1 MPRARKSRSRTPT
14 FRPCTRCPPGAIVS
28 LEDGA
33 KVSVGDV
40 IARIPQESSKTRDIT
55 GGLPR
60 VADLFEARK
69 PKDSA
74 ILAEYSGTV
83 SFGKETKGKR
93 RLIITD
99 EQGEKHEELIPKWR
113 HLNVFEGEQVERGE
127 VIADGEPNPHDILR
141 LQGVESLANYL
152 VREIQDVYRLQGV
165 KINDKHIEVIIRQ
178 MLRKVE
184 IAHTGDTALLRG
196 EQLDRA
202 RVTDVNERIDGA
214 GQDRRA
220 HRAGAAG
227 HHQGVAGDRVVHF
240 GGFVP
245 GDDPRADRSGGARPE
260 GRPARLEGERDRRPA
275 DPGGNGLVLPL
286 AAPAPATSA
295 PVAASWTSAAAV
307 ADGEESVS
315 DEAGA
320 VGGVADIGRWLGART
335 FQARLTL
342 LGPRSYNRAPLIG
355 RRPSMHAAP
364 SNQPHSLQAAA
375 GQSRGGLV
383 FYVLPYW
390 NQRL

>member
-1 MPRARKSRSRTPT
+1 MNAKGKEVT
-14 FRPCTRCPPGAIVS
+14 FANTDIPAVYALPAGAIVS

-202 RVTDVNERIDGA
+202 RVTDVNERDRGA
-214 GQDRRA
+214 GQDPGA

-227 HHQGVAGDRVVHF
+227 YHQGVAGDRIVHLR
-240 GGFVP
+240 GLVP
-245 GDDPRADRSGGARPE
+245 GDHPRADRSGGARSE
-260 GRPARLEGERDRRPA
+260 GRSARLEGERHRRPA
-275 DPGGNGLVLPL
+275 HPGGYGLVLPL
-286 AAPAPATSA
+286 ASA
-295 PVAASWTSAAAV
+295 SPGHRHGPRLHGHGRRRRGYRGVGV
-307 ADGEESVS
+307 GR
-315 DEAGA
+315 GGC
-320 VGGVADIGRWLGART
+320 VGGMKA
-335 FQARLTL
+335 
-342 LGPRSYNRAPLIG
+342 
-355 RRPSMHAAP
+355 
-364 SNQPHSLQAAA
+364 
-375 GQSRGGLV
+375 
-383 FYVLPYW
+383 
-390 NQRL
+390 